1 MSQAGEGNRVY
12 GLLKVRESCLYAC
25 VEAGARLLHGVLQAN
40 ECCCSVRTTHLLPP
54 THVGQRGI
62 LLRAGASARVPIRP
76 RSFVWVEGAARPSIG
91 PSLASSSAS
100 RSPRRP
106 TRCWVFMVIRSSRL
120 KDCFSLTIL
129 QGAVLTRRGVCLLS
143 MTHAPRSCLAPVL
156 QAEGKALFLRCAD
169 PFVIA
174 RE

>member
-91 PSLASSSAS
+91 PSLASSRLLQCLPVSSAAN
-100 RSPRRP
+100 
-106 TRCWVFMVIRSSRL
+106 
-120 KDCFSLTIL
+120 SLL
-129 QGAVLTRRGVCLLS
+129 GFYGHSLLT
-143 MTHAPRSCLAPVL
+143 T
-156 QAEGKALFLRCAD
+156 EGLF
-169 PFVIA
+169 
-174 RE
+174 